1 MKAIG
6 KDGRWHDWD
15 NLSAEEQKDWMDAM
29 TIADNIHERQKK
41 NKTQNIHLL
50 KHNIMNKQDRKMIE
64 GYISSLRDI
73 MQNVEDMLDEEQEKL
88 DNMPEGLQE
97 SERGMAIQN
106 AIDNLDSAS
115 DPIGDAIDYLNEA
128 ME

>member
-41 NKTQNIHLL
+41 QNTKYSFIKT
-50 KHNIMNKQDRKMIE
+50 
-64 GYISSLRDI
+64 
-73 MQNVEDMLDEEQEKL
+73 
-88 DNMPEGLQE
+88 
-97 SERGMAIQN
+97 
-106 AIDNLDSAS
+106 
-115 DPIGDAIDYLNEA
+115 
-128 ME
+128 